1 MPSEVEAAWLRG
13 SRSARTSPSSSL
25 GDAGSMLARR
35 PAYFRYRSRAV
46 ILAPQSA
53 NVRFSLYAPGSGQ
66 SKIRQSQWLDATF
79 PIGIVNLPF

>member
-1 MPSEVEAAWLRG
+1 MRILSWLTARG
-13 SRSARTSPSSSL
+13 D
-25 GDAGSMLARR
+25 GN
-35 PAYFRYRSRAV
+35 YRSRAV